1 VIAHAL
7 SNALTAGMMC
17 AGMGTLCPLGAVG
30 AGTDW
35 MQAKNLLI
43 IMSDQ
48 HNRNTLGCYGHP
60 LVETPALD
68 RLADAGT
75 LFTDAY
81 TPCPV
86 CVPARA
92 AFATGKYVHQ
102 IGTWDNAIPYEGGV
116 SSWHH
121 LLRER
126 GHHVV
131 SIGKLH
137 FRSKDDDN
145 GFSDEQIGMH
155 IIDGQG
161 DLLGLV
167 RDEDMPKRGGSYKM
181 ARMAGPGESM
191 YTTYDREIA
200 ARAQVWLRDEARRH
214 RDKPWVL
221 FVSFVCPHFPL
232 TAPPEHF
239 YRYYDQDLPPPRLYG
254 RRHEPLHPF
263 LEDYRRSFAYD
274 EFFETADMVK
284 RAQAGYLGLCS
295 FLDENVGKVL
305 AALDQAGLKETTRVI
320 YTSDHGDNLGVRG
333 LWGKSTM
340 YEESV
345 AVPLIASGPDI
356 PAGKRVATPAS
367 LLDLYPFII
376 DAVGAASP
384 QTITSDH
391 PGVSI
396 HRLVDG
402 SDADRVVFSEYHGMG
417 SKTAA
422 YMVRKGPLKLVYYAD
437 YRPQLFDLA
446 SDPGELHDLADTVRG
461 RSSIEAMKA
470 ELFRICD
477 PHAVSARAKADQQRL
492 LAQVG
497 GREFVIARG
506 DLGFSPPPG
515 VRPDF
520 N

>member
-1 VIAHAL
+1 
-7 SNALTAGMMC
+7 M
-17 AGMGTLCPLGAVG
+17 
-30 AGTDW
+30 D
-35 MQAKNLLI
+35 AKNLLI

-48 HNRNTLGCYGHP
+48 HNRRVLGCYGHEI
-60 LVETPALD
+60 VRTPNLD
-68 RLADAGT
+68 RLAAGGT
-75 LFTDAY
+75 RFTDAY
-81 TPCPV
+81 TPSPV

-102 IGTWDNAIPYEGGV
+102 IGAWDNAIAYDGTVP
-116 SSWHH
+116 SWHH

-126 GHHVV
+126 GHQVV
-131 SIGKLH
+131 AIGKLH

-155 IIDGQG
+155 IFEGQG

-181 ARMAGPGESM
+181 AKLAGPGESM

-200 ARAQVWLRDEARRH
+200 ARAQVWLREEAQKH
-214 RDKPWVL
+214 AGKPWVL

-239 YRYYDQDLPPPRLYG
+239 YHYWDQQLPLPKRYE
-254 RRHEPLHPF
+254 RRHERLHPF
-263 LEDYRRSFAYD
+263 LEDYRKSFAYD
-274 EFFETADMVK
+274 EFFETPERVK

-295 FLDENVGKVL
+295 FLDENIGKVL
-305 AALDQAGLKETTRVI
+305 SALSAAGLKDETRVI
-320 YTSDHGDNLGVRG
+320 YTSDHGDNLGARG

-345 AVPLIASGPDI
+345 AVPLIVSGPGI
-356 PAGKRVATPAS
+356 PAGAQVSTPVN

-376 DAVGAASP
+376 EGAGAASP
-384 QTITSDH
+384 RTITAEH

-396 HRLVDG
+396 ARTISAPDG
-402 SDADRVVFSEYHGMG
+402 TRAIFSEYHGMG

-422 YMVRKGPLKLVYYAD
+422 YMIRKGPHKLVYYAD
-437 YRPQLFDLA
+437 YPPQLFDLA
-446 SDPGELHDLADTVRG
+446 SDPEEVDDIAAQVNVRPVLEEL
-461 RSSIEAMKA
+461 KA

-477 PHAVSARAKADQQRL
+477 PDALNRRAKDDQARRL
-492 LAQVG
+492 AEAG
-497 GREFVIARG
+497 GKAFAIRRG

-515 VRPDF
+515 IAPDF
-520 N
+520 K

>member
-1 VIAHAL
+1 MTPA
-7 SNALTAGMMC
+7 
-17 AGMGTLCPLGAVG
+17 
-30 AGTDW
+30 
-35 MQAKNLLI
+35 NLLI

-48 HNRNTLGCYGHP
+48 HNRRMLGSYGHP
-60 LVETPALD
+60 IVATPNLD
-68 RLADAGT
+68 RLAIRGA
-75 LFTDAY
+75 LFESAY

-102 IGTWDNAIPYEGGV
+102 IGTWDNAMAYDGRVP
-116 SSWHH
+116 SWHH
-121 LLRER
+121 LLRDR

-155 IIDGQG
+155 IIDGEG

-200 ARAQVWLRDEARRH
+200 ARAQVWLREEAGRH
-214 RDKPWVL
+214 TAKPWIMFL
-221 FVSFVCPHFPL
+221 SFVCPHFPL

-239 YRYYDQDLPPPRLYG
+239 YRYYERDLPLPKLYE
-254 RRHEPLHPF
+254 RRHEPLHPY
-263 LEDYRRSFAYD
+263 LEDYRKSFAYD
-274 EFFETADMVK
+274 EFFETPDMVR

-305 AALDQAGLKETTRVI
+305 AALDAAGLEDVTRVV
-320 YTSDHGDNLGVRG
+320 YTSDHGDNLGARG

-345 AVPLIASGPDI
+345 AVPLLVAGPGL
-356 PAGKRVATPAS
+356 PVGVRATTPVS
-367 LLDLYPFII
+367 LLDLYPFIM
-376 DAVGAASP
+376 ASVGALSP
-384 QTITSDH
+384 ETVTPAH
-391 PGVSI
+391 PGRCITEVLATPQP
-396 HRLVDG
+396 HR
-402 SDADRVVFSEYHGMG
+402 AVFSEYHGMG

-422 YMVRKGPLKLVYYAD
+422 YMLHKDRHKLVHYAD
-437 YRPQLFDLA
+437 YEPQLFDLA
-446 SDPGELHDLADTVRG
+446 SDPEELTDLARKADAKP
-461 RSSIEAMKA
+461 ILDDLEA
-470 ELFRICD
+470 ELRRICD
-477 PHAVSARAKADQQRL
+477 PDEVNRRAKHDQQRL
-492 LAQVG
+492 LAAVG
-497 GREFVIARG
+497 GKDFVIKRG

-515 VRPDF
+515 MPAQFSSGV
-520 N
+520 NS

>member
-1 VIAHAL
+1 
-7 SNALTAGMMC
+7 
-17 AGMGTLCPLGAVG
+17 
-30 AGTDW
+30 

-60 LVETPALD
+60 IVHTPNLD
-68 RLADAGT
+68 GLAAAGT

-92 AFATGKYVHQ
+92 AFATGQYVHR
-102 IGTWDNAIPYEGGV
+102 IGTWDNAIAYDGRIP
-116 SSWHH
+116 SWHH

-155 IIDGQG
+155 IIDGEG

-200 ARAQVWLRDEARRH
+200 ARAQVWLREEARRH
-214 RDKPWVL
+214 QDKPWVL

-239 YRYYDQDLPPPRLYG
+239 YRYYDRDLPLPKLYD
-254 RRHEPLHPF
+254 RRHERLHPY

-274 EFFETADMVK
+274 EFFETPDMVK

-305 AALDQAGLKETTRVI
+305 AALRQAGLGDSTRIV
-320 YTSDHGDNLGVRG
+320 YTSDHGDNLGARG

-345 AVPLIASGPDI
+345 AVPLIAAGAGL
-356 PAGKRVATPAS
+356 PAGRRVSTPAS
-367 LLDLYPFII
+367 LLDLYPFIMESVGGASPETVTPSHPGISISRLI
-376 DAVGAASP
+376 DAPERS
-384 QTITSDH
+384 
-391 PGVSI
+391 
-396 HRLVDG
+396 
-402 SDADRVVFSEYHGMG
+402 RVAFSEYHGMG

-422 YMVRKGPLKLVYYAD
+422 YMVRKGNWKLVYYAD
-437 YRPQLFDLA
+437 YPPQLFDLA
-446 SDPGELHDLADTVRG
+446 SDAEEVNDLADQPGAR
-461 RSSIEAMKA
+461 AMLE
-470 ELFRICD
+470 ELKDALLRICD
-477 PHAVSARAKADQQRL
+477 PVAVSGRAKADQERL
-492 LAQVG
+492 LADVG
-497 GREFVIARG
+497 GKAFVIERG

-515 VRPDF
+515 VTPQF

>member
-1 VIAHAL
+1 MPRLATSLARPPYNRRPAR
-7 SNALTAGMMC
+7 SK
-17 AGMGTLCPLGAVG
+17 CPPMTPA
-30 AGTDW
+30 
-35 MQAKNLLI
+35 NLLI

-48 HNRNTLGCYGHP
+48 HNRRMLGSYGHRI
-60 LVETPALD
+60 VATPNLD
-68 RLADAGT
+68 RLAERGA
-75 LFTDAY
+75 LFESAY

-102 IGTWDNAIPYEGGV
+102 IGTWDNAMAYDGRI

-137 FRSKDDDN
+137 FRSKEDDN

-155 IIDGQG
+155 IIDGEG

-181 ARMAGPGESM
+181 AKMAGPGESM

-200 ARAQVWLRDEARRH
+200 ARAQVWLRQEAGRH
-214 RDKPWVL
+214 MDRPWVMFL
-221 FVSFVCPHFPL
+221 SFVCPHFPL

-239 YRYYDQDLPPPRLYG
+239 YRYYDQDLPLPKLYE
-254 RRHEPLHPF
+254 RRHEPLHPY
-263 LEDYRRSFAYD
+263 LEDYRKSFAYD
-274 EFFETADMVK
+274 EFFETPDMVK

-295 FLDENVGKVL
+295 FLDENIGKVL
-305 AALDQAGLKETTRVI
+305 AALEGAGLTDTTRVI
-320 YTSDHGDNLGVRG
+320 YTSDHGDNLGARG

-345 AVPLIASGPDI
+345 AVPLIVAGPDL
-356 PAGKRVATPAS
+356 PAAVRAFTPVS
-367 LLDLYPFII
+367 LLDIYPFIM
-376 DAVGAASP
+376 ASVGAESP
-384 QTITSDH
+384 ETVTPSH
-391 PGVSI
+391 PGRSI
-396 HRLVDG
+396 AGFLETPQPGRP
-402 SDADRVVFSEYHGMG
+402 VFSEYHGMG

-422 YMVRKGPLKLVYYAD
+422 YMLRKGRYKLVHYAD
-437 YRPQLFDLA
+437 YESQLFDLEFDPEELTDLSRE
-446 SDPGELHDLADTVRG
+446 SDAKPILDDL
-461 RSSIEAMKA
+461 EA
-470 ELFRICD
+470 ELRRICD
-477 PHAVSARAKADQQRL
+477 PEEVSQRAKRDQQRL
-492 LAQVG
+492 LAEVG
-497 GREFVIARG
+497 GKDFVIKRG

-515 VRPDF
+515 VPSQF
-520 N
+520 S

>member
-1 VIAHAL
+1 M
-7 SNALTAGMMC
+7 N
-17 AGMGTLCPLGAVG
+17 P
-30 AGTDW
+30 
-35 MQAKNLLI
+35 KNLLI

-48 HNRNTLGCYGHP
+48 HNRRTLGCYGHP
-60 LVETPALD
+60 IVKTPNLD
-68 RLADAGT
+68 RLAERGSM
-75 LFTDAY
+75 FTDAY

-102 IGTWDNAIPYEGGV
+102 IGTWDNAIAYDGRIP
-116 SSWHH
+116 SWHH
-121 LLRER
+121 LLRDR

-155 IIDGQG
+155 IIDGVG

-181 ARMAGPGESM
+181 AKMAGPGESM

-200 ARAQVWLRDEARRH
+200 ARAQVWLREEAGKL

-239 YRYYDQDLPPPRLYG
+239 YRYWDQDLPLPKLYD
-254 RRHEPLHPF
+254 RKHERLHPY
-263 LEDYRRSFAYD
+263 LEDYRGSFAYD
-274 EFFETADMVK
+274 EFFETPEMIK
-284 RAQAGYLGLCS
+284 RAQAGYFGLCS
-295 FLDENVGKVL
+295 FLDENVGNVL
-305 AALDQAGLKETTRVI
+305 GALDAAGLTASTRIV
-320 YTSDHGDNLGVRG
+320 YTSDHGDNLGTRG

-345 AVPLIASGPDI
+345 GVPLIVAGPDI
-356 PAGKRVATPAS
+356 PRGRRVGVPANI
-367 LLDLYPFII
+367 LDIYPFIMRATGEE
-376 DAVGAASP
+376 DAKTVAP
-384 QTITSDH
+384 DH
-391 PGVSI
+391 PGTSLEELIVEP
-396 HRLVDG
+396 
-402 SDADRVVFSEYHGMG
+402 DADRVVFSEYHGMG

-422 YMVRKGPLKLVYYAD
+422 YMLRKGPYKLVYYAD
-437 YRPQLFDLA
+437 YPPQLFDLA
-446 SDPGELHDLADTVRG
+446 SDPEEMTDIAGQANAKPVLDELT
-461 RSSIEAMKA
+461 A
-470 ELFRICD
+470 ELYRICD
-477 PHAVSARAKADQQRL
+477 PHAVDRKAKADQREKL
-492 LAQVG
+492 EEVG
-497 GREFVIARG
+497 GKDFAIRRG

-515 VRPDF
+515 VRADF
-520 N
+520 S

>member
-1 VIAHAL
+1 M
-7 SNALTAGMMC
+7 N
-17 AGMGTLCPLGAVG
+17 P
-30 AGTDW
+30 
-35 MQAKNLLI
+35 KNLLI

-48 HNRNTLGCYGHP
+48 HNRRTLGCYGHP
-60 LVETPALD
+60 IVKTPNLD
-68 RLADAGT
+68 RLAERGSM
-75 LFTDAY
+75 FTDAY

-102 IGTWDNAIPYEGGV
+102 IGTWDNAIAYDGRIP
-116 SSWHH
+116 SWHH
-121 LLRER
+121 LLRDR

-155 IIDGQG
+155 IIDGVG

-181 ARMAGPGESM
+181 AKMAGPGESM

-200 ARAQVWLRDEARRH
+200 ARAQVWLREEAGKL

-239 YRYYDQDLPPPRLYG
+239 YRYWDQDLPLPKLYD
-254 RRHEPLHPF
+254 RKHERLHPY
-263 LEDYRRSFAYD
+263 LEDYRGSFAYD
-274 EFFETADMVK
+274 EFFETPEMIK
-284 RAQAGYLGLCS
+284 RAQAGYFGLCS
-295 FLDENVGKVL
+295 FLDENVGNVL
-305 AALDQAGLKETTRVI
+305 GALDAAGLTDSTRIV
-320 YTSDHGDNLGVRG
+320 YTSDHGDNLGTRG

-345 AVPLIASGPDI
+345 GVPLIVAGPDI
-356 PAGKRVATPAS
+356 PRGRRVGVPANI
-367 LLDLYPFII
+367 LDIYPFIMRATGEE
-376 DAVGAASP
+376 DAKTVAP
-384 QTITSDH
+384 DH
-391 PGVSI
+391 PGTSLEELIVEP
-396 HRLVDG
+396 
-402 SDADRVVFSEYHGMG
+402 DADRVVFSEYHGMG

-422 YMVRKGPLKLVYYAD
+422 YMLRKGPYKLVYYAD
-437 YRPQLFDLA
+437 YPPQLFDLA
-446 SDPGELHDLADTVRG
+446 SDPEEMTDIAGQANAKPVLDELT
-461 RSSIEAMKA
+461 A
-470 ELFRICD
+470 ELYRICD
-477 PHAVSARAKADQQRL
+477 PHAVDRKAKADQREKL
-492 LAQVG
+492 EEVG
-497 GREFVIARG
+497 GKDFAIRRG

-515 VRPDF
+515 VRADF
-520 N
+520 S